1 MSENAHIDKIFKDN
15 LGEKNFSGRDAM
27 WQKMEATLEKEDR
40 KKKKR
45 MVFMI
50 LFALLVG
57 AGFFAANKIQITPS
71 TNDATI
77 AGIKKAATP
86 GSDVQT
92 ATVKNEPAAENNLV
106 QKTPG
111 SSTYNSTGATLSKAV
126 VAPSAG
132 AFKSTLLNGEEGTT
146 DISTS
151 DNPVTPSVS
160 LVEKDSIVNLPA
172 EKIQA
177 AAATNS
183 ISYLERSAV
192 IIQPVSTVNNRN
204 TILEKNKKEP
214 AKIKSLSIELIAGG
228 DALRMNRRAGYYAGI
243 RVNRLLEKGTVVSVG
258 LSYTGNTV
266 NDKYRLASKPAERRE
281 ADAKISDINMI
292 RMPIYFQ
299 RQLAT
304 SRFALMAGLI
314 PSYVVDAAVYNVP
327 GSFTGNPEQFRKFT
341 MKDINRFNVLFGAG
355 IKYAPLNRVAF
366 ELSGS
371 YGFTSL
377 VKNSYTNQSRV
388 NDNFKSVQMGVVL
401 KLK

>member
-45 MVFMI
+45 LVFVI
-50 LFALLVG
+50 LFTLLLT
-57 AGFFAANKIQITPS
+57 AGFFAANKIHITPS
-71 TNDATI
+71 ANDATT

-86 GSDVQT
+86 NSDVQT
-92 ATVKNEPAAENNLV
+92 AIVKNEPAAENNLL
-106 QKTPG
+106 QKTTG
-111 SSTYNSTGATLSKAV
+111 SSTSNSTGTTLSKAF
-126 VAPSAG
+126 VARSAG
-132 AFKSTLLNGEEGTT
+132 AFESTLLNGEEGTT
-146 DISTS
+146 DIPIS

-160 LVEKDSIVNLPA
+160 LVEKDNVEDLPA
-172 EKIQA
+172 EKIQVA
-177 AAATNS
+177 AAINT

-192 IIQPVSTVNNRN
+192 VVKPVFVAAERN
-204 TILEKNKKEP
+204 SVLEKNKKEP
-214 AKIKSLSIELIAGG
+214 VKIKNLSIELIAGG

-281 ADAKISDINMI
+281 ADAKISNINMI

-304 SRFALMAGLI
+304 TRFALMAGLI

-327 GSFTGNPEQFRKFT
+327 GSFTGNPDQFRKFT

-355 IKYAPLNRVAF
+355 IKYAPLNRIAF

>member
-50 LFALLVG
+50 LFALLVT
-57 AGFFAANKIQITPS
+57 AGFFAANKMHITPAA
-71 TNDATI
+71 NEPI
-77 AGIKKAATP
+77 AGLKKAATSN
-86 GSDVQT
+86 SDAQA
-92 ATVKNEPAAENNLV
+92 ATVKNEPADEKKLL
-106 QKTPG
+106 QKSPG
-111 SSTYNSTGATLSKAV
+111 SSFSNSNGTV
-126 VAPSAG
+126 VSRAIVARSAG

-160 LVEKDSIVNLPA
+160 LVEKDNIVNLPA

-314 PSYVVDAAVYNVP
+314 PSYVIDAAVYNVP
-327 GSFTGNPEQFRKFT
+327 GSFTGNPDQFRKFT

-355 IKYAPLNRVAF
+355 IKYAPINRVAF

-401 KLK
+401 KLR